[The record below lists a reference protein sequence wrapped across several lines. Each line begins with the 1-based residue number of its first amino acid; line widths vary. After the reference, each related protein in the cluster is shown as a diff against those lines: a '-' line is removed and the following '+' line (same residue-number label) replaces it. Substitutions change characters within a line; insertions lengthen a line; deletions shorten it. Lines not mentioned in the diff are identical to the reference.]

1 VGRTY
6 FQEKAEDTLVGYSKE
21 AVTEIANEAYN
32 EYMDSVRRIN
42 SQKHTQ
48 TTRDRTEKM
57 QEDGALVLASRNAAA
72 ENPLAALNEW
82 KRLEGQ
88 VELSVYLEQ
97 LGYLEEK
104 DKCY

>member
-1 VGRTY
+1 
-6 FQEKAEDTLVGYSKE
+6 
-21 AVTEIANEAYN
+21 
-32 EYMDSVRRIN
+32 
-42 SQKHTQ
+42 
-48 TTRDRTEKM
+48 
-57 QEDGALVLASRNAAA
+57 LVLASRNAAA

-104 DKCY
+104 VKTSDEKGAALESLVSVKSASVAELYETLAQDRQSDRPEVKAARLRPALLRRTQTSWLV